1 MAWYAAKKINNELTD
16 DFSMLAKYFVLCPV
30 FLRQSL
36 ASESK
41 AKQLELLK
49 EEQVDKNHSLD
60 SLSFLVFIGLLIA
73 HVLTVWLFSRKRIWY
88 IHPTGLALVYGK
100 F

>member
-1 MAWYAAKKINNELTD
+1 
-16 DFSMLAKYFVLCPV
+16 MLVEYLVICFV
-30 FLRQSL
+30 FLRESL

-41 AKQLELLK
+41 AKELELLK
-49 EEQVDKNHSLD
+49 EEQVDRNHSLD
-60 SLSFLVFIGLLIA
+60 SLSFLILIALLIA
-73 HVLTVWLFSRKRIWY
+73 HVITVWIFSRIRIWY

>member
-1 MAWYAAKKINNELTD
+1 
-16 DFSMLAKYFVLCPV
+16 MLVEYLVICFV
-30 FLRQSL
+30 FLRESL

-41 AKQLELLK
+41 AKELLK
-49 EEQVDKNHSLD
+49 EEQVDRNHSLD
-60 SLSFLVFIGLLIA
+60 SLIFLILIALLIA
-73 HVLTVWLFSRKRIWY
+73 HVITVWIFSRIRIWY